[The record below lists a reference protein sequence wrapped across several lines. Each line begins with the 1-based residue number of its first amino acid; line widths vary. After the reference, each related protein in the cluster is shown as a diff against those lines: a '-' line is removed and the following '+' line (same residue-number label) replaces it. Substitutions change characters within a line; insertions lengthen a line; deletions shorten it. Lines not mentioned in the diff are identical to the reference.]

1 MKLGEMTRP
10 DVKPWIRTNKFPST
24 PLSHSNS
31 TGPHQLFLT
40 DTMETEEVIARLE
53 RRLLDAVAD
62 SLAEVVRDIQSGK

>member
-1 MKLGEMTRP
+1 MDKNKLIPINPIASFEQ
-10 DVKPWIRTNKFPST
+10 
-24 PLSHSNS
+24 HA
-31 TGPHQLFLT
+31 PHLPFLT